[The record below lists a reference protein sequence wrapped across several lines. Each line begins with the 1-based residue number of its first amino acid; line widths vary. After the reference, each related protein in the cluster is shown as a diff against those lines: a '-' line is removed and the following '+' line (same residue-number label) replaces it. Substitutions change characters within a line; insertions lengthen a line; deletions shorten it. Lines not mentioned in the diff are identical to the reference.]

1 MRISDWSSDVCSSD
15 LKEPKGFGGMA
26 QIEGGLDEGQRVL
39 LVEDLTT
46 DGGSKAKFVHAL
58 RQAGATVDN
67 TYVVFHY
74 GIFPALWQPM
84 SALGGKLARKS
95 AVLGKSVSVRLDFGG
110 RTMIKK

>member
-58 RQAGATVDN
+58 RQAGATVDH
-67 TYVVFHY
+67 TYVEIGRASCRDRVCQY
-74 GIFPALWQPM
+74 VEI
-84 SALGGKLARKS
+84 SVV
-95 AVLGKSVSVRLDFGG
+95 AVTLKNKESVY
-110 RTMIKK
+110 K